1 MHKIVTPVSHLFF
14 NKKNAEKI
22 SKNSDHLEI
31 RERTLNLSFKNEKF
45 FHCDDDLTL
54 PWSKDFKNQFEQI
67 IKRKKYLKYITFQA
81 TRCCANAKI
90 VNKVFIVS
98 GKIFSRKEMLNEAKK
113 NTQWLR
119 KKFGNMFRIG
129 LENNNYYPTK
139 AYDVIADADFISQ
152 VVRENKLFFLFDL
165 AHAQVT
171 ASNKKINYQEYLESL
186 PMDLMLQM
194 HICRPRIDKKISRDT
209 HYLPNKKMF
218 KEVKL
223 LANKYK
229 NLKFFTIEYYKD
241 TKKLI
246 NNINSLKKIL
256 QSKS

>member
-14 NKKNAEKI
+14 NKKSAKEI
-22 SKNSDHLEI
+22 SKNSNYLEI
-31 RERTLNLSFKNEKF
+31 RERTLNLKFKNEKF

-54 PWSKDFKNQFEQI
+54 PWSKDYKSQFEQLV
-67 IKRKKYLKYITFQA
+67 KRKKYLKYITFQA

-90 VNKVFIVS
+90 INKVFVLS

-119 KKFGNMFRIG
+119 KKFGNKFRIG

-171 ASNKKINYQEYLESL
+171 ASNKKISYQGYLENL

-194 HICRPRIDKKISRDT
+194 HICRPRINNKKISRDT

-223 LANKYK
+223 LASKYK
-229 NLKFFTIEYYKD
+229 KLKFFTIEYYKD
-241 TKKLI
+241 ANKLVK
-246 NNINSLKKIL
+246 NIKTLKKIL
-256 QSKS
+256 NT